1 MTHEEMLEEAAR
13 REAANKTLDEMT
25 REERVNAGLEELG
38 YVVMEG
44 QMTLEEIEKFL
55 DDNNTTLEEY
65 LRENMITDE
74 ERKEFDQKWNALMVE
89 TLYRKFEDTP

>member
-1 MTHEEMLEEAAR
+1 MGEE
-13 REAANKTLDEMT
+13 
-25 REERVNAGLEELG
+25 
-38 YVVMEG
+38 
-44 QMTLEEIEKFL
+44 QMTIEEIQKFL

-89 TLYRKFEDTP
+89 TLYGKFEDTP

>member
-1 MTHEEMLEEAAR
+1 
-13 REAANKTLDEMT
+13 
-25 REERVNAGLEELG
+25 
-38 YVVMEG
+38 
-44 QMTLEEIEKFL
+44 MTLEEIQKFL

-89 TLYRKFEDTP
+89 TLYGKFEDTP